1 MSGENIKL
9 RPRLKMDDGDR
20 VLVDTHSGAISTCNE
35 SAWVLL
41 ECMQAGAT
49 FNQLVSALISR
60 FGVDKNDAR
69 HDARSF
75 CSHLNAL
82 GLIDES
88 A

>member
-1 MSGENIKL
+1 MLGENIKL
-9 RPRLKMDDGDR
+9 RHRLKMEDGNR
-20 VLVDTHSGAISTCNE
+20 VLVDSHSGTISTCNE

-49 FNQLVSALISR
+49 FDQLVSALILQ
-60 FGVDKNDAR
+60 FGVSESEAR

-75 CSHLNAL
+75 CSHLNTL

>member
-1 MSGENIKL
+1 MLGENIKL
-9 RPRLKMDDGDR
+9 RHRLKMEDGDR
-20 VLVDTHSGAISTCNE
+20 VLVDSRSGTISTCNE

-49 FNQLVSALISR
+49 FDQLVSALILQ
-60 FGVDKNDAR
+60 FGVSESEAR

-75 CSHLNAL
+75 CSYLNTL

>member
-1 MSGENIKL
+1 
-9 RPRLKMDDGDR
+9 MDDDDR

-49 FNQLVSALISR
+49 FDQLVSALISR
-60 FGVDKNDAR
+60 FGVDRNDAC

>member
-1 MSGENIKL
+1 ME
-9 RPRLKMDDGDR
+9 DGDR
-20 VLVDTHSGAISTCNE
+20 VLVDSRSGTISTCNE